1 MARSKKVMQRPQH
14 LISLAATAHRY
25 VALSVISI
33 FFIYYE
39 KNIKLMLFY
48 NLVCFGGSN
57 TDIPVR
63 IQVYETKKI
72 RIWNNL
78 STNETTYMKIF
89 SQIRSK
95 CCSIYN
101 VQNYDLSLS
110 WLGGRGGEEFPQ
122 MTSSFRT
129 SQICDKK

>member
-1 MARSKKVMQRPQH
+1 
-14 LISLAATAHRY
+14 
-25 VALSVISI
+25 
-33 FFIYYE
+33 
-39 KNIKLMLFY
+39 MLFY

-72 RIWNNL
+72 RICNNL